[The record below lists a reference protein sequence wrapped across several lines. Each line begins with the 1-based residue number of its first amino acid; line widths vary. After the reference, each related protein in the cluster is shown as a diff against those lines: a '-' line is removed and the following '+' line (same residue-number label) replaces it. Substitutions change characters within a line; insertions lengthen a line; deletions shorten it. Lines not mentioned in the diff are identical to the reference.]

1 MAILPFQSTRPL
13 RGATA
18 LPFRAYAL
26 VIFQPT
32 RPLRGATVIA
42 VQLGVVELIS
52 THAPLAGRDQMP
64 DIKRLFISNF
74 NPRAPCG
81 ARLGLA
87 IEAAKKGI
95 FQPTRPLRGATG
107 FCRIADHRNIAFQP
121 TRPLRGATQRAL
133 HYGLR
138 LEIST
143 HAPLAGRDAARN
155 IALAIIA
162 ISTHA
167 PLAGRDGI
175 SRVLRDLCN
184 DFNPRAP
191 CGARRALLRASTSPF
206 EFQPTRPLRG
216 ATIWMLK
223 QLPRLER
230 FQPTRPLRGATEPTE
245 APFPFI
251 AISTHAPLAGRDES
265 LEGV

>member
-95 FQPTRPLRGATG
+95 FQPTRPLRGATVYLDSYY
-107 FCRIADHRNIAFQP
+107 FFVPFQP
-121 TRPLRGATQRAL
+121 TRPLRGAT
-133 HYGLR
+133 
-138 LEIST
+138 LETRQKFDCSFIST
-143 HAPLAGRDAARN
+143 HAPLAGRD
-155 IALAIIA
+155 
-162 ISTHA
+162 
-167 PLAGRDGI
+167 
-175 SRVLRDLCN
+175 
-184 DFNPRAP
+184 
-191 CGARRALLRASTSPF
+191 
-206 EFQPTRPLRG
+206 
-216 ATIWMLK
+216 
-223 QLPRLER
+223 
-230 FQPTRPLRGATEPTE
+230 
-245 APFPFI
+245 
-251 AISTHAPLAGRDES
+251 
-265 LEGV
+265 